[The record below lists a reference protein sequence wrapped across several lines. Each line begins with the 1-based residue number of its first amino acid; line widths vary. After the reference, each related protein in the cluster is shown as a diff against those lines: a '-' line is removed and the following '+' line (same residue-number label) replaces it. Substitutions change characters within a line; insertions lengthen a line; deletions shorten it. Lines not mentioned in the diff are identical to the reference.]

1 MQTVQESPADRLVR
15 LAALRRRLPDPVR
28 RREIREAAGQ
38 SVQGIAKAVGV
49 TRQTVHFWEAG
60 TREPRD
66 ENLQAYVDLL
76 ERLAALCDDEGASRP

>member
-1 MQTVQESPADRLVR
+1 MQTVHESSADRLVR
-15 LAALRRRLPDPVR
+15 LAALRRRLPASPR
-28 RREIREAAGQ
+28 RRAIREAAGQ

-66 ENLQAYVDLL
+66 ENLEAYVDLL
-76 ERLAALCDDEGASRP
+76 DRLAAICEGDGEQS